1 MFEEEDQ
8 RMDKQKLLSSVQL
21 YVIADRKICKEKD
34 IEKAVAEAIDGGAQ
48 MIQFRNKESSDDDFL
63 KIASS
68 LRNLCRDKSIPLI
81 INDRVMIAKKIE
93 ADGVHVGEEDL
104 SVTEARKILGSNKII
119 GRTTRNIE
127 QAKSAQDEGADYIG
141 LGPVFYTDSKE
152 IGMPIGVEVV
162 GKVTTVLKIPVF
174 AIGGINLNNL
184 NQLLEAGGK
193 RIAVI
198 SSVFL
203 SKDIKSSAEVLLK
216 KLESCNPV

>member
-1 MFEEEDQ
+1 
-8 RMDKQKLLSSVQL
+8 
-21 YVIADRKICKEKD
+21 
-34 IEKAVAEAIDGGAQ
+34 VAEAIDGGAQ